1 MVQNSVDIL
10 FHIPSNSICFYLY
23 TEGILSAVI
32 FNIIYYLFFINQKV
46 QSELEGLKKDLNSIT
61 EKTEEILAS
70 PQQSSSAPM
79 LRSELDIT
87 LKKMD
92 HVYGLSSVYLDK

>member
-1 MVQNSVDIL
+1 MNSL
-10 FHIPSNSICFYLY
+10 
-23 TEGILSAVI
+23 
-32 FNIIYYLFFINQKV
+32 
-46 QSELEGLKKDLNSIT
+46 T
-61 EKTEEILAS
+61 EKTEEVLAS
-70 PQQSSSAPM
+70 SQQSSSAPI